1 MDGKLTLITPP
12 DIFENN
18 NKSILFIHLNEQDQ
32 ATVSKWLSESSIDQ
46 DLNLYVYDG
55 EPNMNWFFYA
65 MSRCEYKYIDLSG
78 LNYITQALGGYL
90 LAKKNV
96 FYKTDDENLASV
108 YSHINNNR
116 VDRIETFLESILVGK
131 TN

>member
-18 NKSILFIHLNEQDQ
+18 NTSVLFIHLNDQEQ
-32 ATVSKWLSESSIDQ
+32 TTISKWLADSEIEKDI
-46 DLNLYVYDG
+46 NLYVYDG
-55 EPNMNWFFYA
+55 EPNMNWIFYA
-65 MSRCEYKYIDLSG
+65 MSRCEYKYIDLTG
-78 LNYITQALGGYL
+78 LNYITQALAGYI

-96 FYKTDDENLASV
+96 YYKVDDENIAAV

-116 VDRIETFLESILVGK
+116 VNRVETFLESILVGQ
-131 TN
+131 